1 MAFRVETTWS
11 TKSARKVLVDVGFN
25 VTSEVC
31 QKDASV
37 TEVLCARR
45 LLLLLLLLLLL
56 VMMTMMMTVLLI
68 VVSVVST
75 PSC

>member
-45 LLLLLLLLLLL
+45 LLLLLLLVL
-56 VMMTMMMTVLLI
+56 VMMTALLI

>member
-1 MAFRVETTWS
+1 VAFRVETTWS

-45 LLLLLLLLLLL
+45 LLLLLLLLVL
-56 VMMTMMMTVLLI
+56 VMMTMMMTALLI

>member
-45 LLLLLLLLLLL
+45 LLLLLL

>member
-45 LLLLLLLLLLL
+45 LLLLLLLLVL
-56 VMMTMMMTVLLI
+56 VMMTMMMTALLI